1 MTDLV
6 CYCFGYTESDI
17 ERDIAK
23 NGRSTIMER
32 IVDEKKKGGCQCSE
46 KNPKGR

>member
-1 MTDLV
+1 MQDLM
-6 CYCFGYTESDI
+6 CYCFGYTALDI
-17 ERDIAK
+17 EQDIAK
-23 NGRSTIMER
+23 NGKSTLMER